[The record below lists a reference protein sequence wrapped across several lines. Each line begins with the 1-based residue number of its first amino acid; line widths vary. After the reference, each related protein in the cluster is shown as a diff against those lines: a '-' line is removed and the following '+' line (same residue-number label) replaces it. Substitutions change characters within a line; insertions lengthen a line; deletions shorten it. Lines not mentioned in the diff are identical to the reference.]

1 MGNAVDSPSG
11 TTGDFEEDGVSR
23 KAARQGHAVIKGY
36 LRSLDE
42 RPGVYR
48 MLDARAEVLYVGK
61 ARNLRKRVASYAKP
75 AGHSSRISRMIA
87 ATASM
92 MFLTTETETEA
103 LLLEQNLIK
112 QLRPKYNVLL
122 RDDKSF
128 PNILVTD
135 DHPFPQIRKHRGLR
149 SEKGRYFGPFA
160 SAGSVNR
167 TLNQLQKAFLLRNCT
182 DSMFESRSR
191 PCLLYQIRRCSGPCV
206 GLISQADYAALV
218 EDAALFLTGKS
229 TRVQEHLAREM
240 AAASAAM
247 EFERAAALRDRIR
260 ALTNVQAS
268 QGVNP
273 QGVEE
278 ADVVALHQEGG
289 QACVEVF
296 FIRANQ
302 NWGNR
307 AYFPRTGAG
316 AEPAEILEA
325 FLGQF
330 YGNKTPARQI
340 LLSHAIEDADLM
352 EAALGRALG
361 RRVTIAVP
369 QRGEKAAL
377 VEHAA
382 RNAREALARRMAE
395 SASQIALLEGLAAA
409 FGLEAAP
416 ERIEVYDNS
425 HIMGAHAVGGMI
437 VAGPDGMVRSQYRKF
452 NIRSTDLTPGDDF
465 AMMREVLTRRFSR
478 LAREDPDRQGD
489 AWPDLV
495 LIDGGAGQVSAAA
508 QALAELG
515 IDDVAILGV
524 AKGVDRDAGKE
535 EFHRPGLPPMALG
548 HKDPVLYFIQRLRD
562 EAHRF
567 AIGAH
572 RTRRAAQT
580 RATPL
585 DEVPG
590 VGAARKRALL
600 AHFGSAKAVARAGLA
615 DLRAAPGISSA
626 LAETIYGFF
635 HGDA

>member
-1 MGNAVDSPSG
+1 MSHAVDSPSG

-75 AGHSSRISRMIA
+75 TGHSSRISRMIA

-330 YGNKTPARQI
+330 YVNKTPARQI
-340 LLSHAIEDADLM
+340 LLSHPIEDADLM

-409 FGLEAAP
+409 FGLDDAAL
-416 ERIEVYDNS
+416 E
-425 HIMGAHAVGGMI
+425 I
-437 VAGPDGMVRSQYRKF
+437 VAM
-452 NIRSTDLTPGDDF
+452 LTTGDQVQDR
-465 AMMREVLTRRFSR
+465 ALKALGGKR
-478 LAREDPDRQGD
+478 LFT
-489 AWPDLV
+489 
-495 LIDGGAGQVSAAA
+495 SKMA
-508 QALAELG
+508 QAL
-515 IDDVAILGV
+515 
-524 AKGVDRDAGKE
+524 
-535 EFHRPGLPPMALG
+535 
-548 HKDPVLYFIQRLRD
+548 
-562 EAHRF
+562 
-567 AIGAH
+567 
-572 RTRRAAQT
+572 
-580 RATPL
+580 
-585 DEVPG
+585 
-590 VGAARKRALL
+590 
-600 AHFGSAKAVARAGLA
+600 
-615 DLRAAPGISSA
+615 
-626 LAETIYGFF
+626 
-635 HGDA
+635 

>member
-75 AGHSSRISRMIA
+75 TGHSSRISRMIA

-330 YGNKTPARQI
+330 YVNKTPARQI

-535 EFHRPGLPPMALG
+535 EFHRPGQPPMALG